1 MRWMVPGR
9 PRLWSPWKWVM
20 QIRVSGL
27 TARPAISIWRWVP
40 SPGSNRIASSSQRR
54 RYPLWLQCRVG
65 TWLAVPRI
73 VSSRM
78 TRPGHEATPGDF
90 HARRRVVRSDRA
102 GSPGAGV
109 VSCIRRTAATR
120 SRRVRS
126 CQGQRLADSHLTSPV
141 AIQLRTTSL
150 HVYRH
155 VSHPGGVSTTLLA
168 SLKPREY
175 PRGHFGAFHRKRGGA
190 HELRIRR
197 TGDLHVLVLVFETV
211 QHVPHRLEP
220 GPLLVVALH
229 HGPRRVR

>member
-126 CQGQRLADSHLTSPV
+126 CRGQRLADSHLTSPV

-150 HVYRH
+150 HVYGHGNQPRAL
-155 VSHPGGVSTTLLA
+155 STTPFK
-168 SLKPREY
+168 SLEAREY
-175 PRGHFGAFHRKRGGA
+175 SRGHFGTFHRERGRSDDQRIGGA
-190 HELRIRR
+190 
-197 TGDLHVLVLVFETV
+197 DDVYVLVVVIEAV
-211 QHVPHRLEP
+211 QHVPHRL
-220 GPLLVVALH
+220 
-229 HGPRRVR
+229 